1 MRRAAS
7 LLGSLTRLFDAA
19 PFTAAAGAVGAV
31 ALAAGAAG
39 ALAAPELASIGAWLA
54 WAGAGLLLLA
64 LLDALR
70 RSTSPSA
77 RRRRR
82 YGLSAALMLATL
94 VAALGLANYLALEAG
109 LRADTTF
116 SRQFTLAEQTRA
128 ALDGLEH
135 DVEATAFF
143 VDRFEDADPVQSA
156 LRTRTED
163 LLREFART
171 APGRFSFQF
180 VDPETDPT
188 LASEKGINRY
198 PGVLFEAPSAGRR
211 YFAAAASNVEQA
223 FLTGILVAGGTDR
236 KTVYVLTGHGELDLG
251 DGAATSNRGFA
262 AAAEGLRND
271 SYRVAPLNL
280 QAAGETPDD
289 AAAIVIPSPKTAVS
303 PDERRALSA
312 YVKGGGGVL
321 ALLEPDSDE
330 TWRAWAREWG
340 VNVSGLYVIDL
351 QSHVAGAPGV
361 PLVGPSQYAAPY
373 VTGPLDATLFPGL
386 APVGLTTDPQLM
398 PTLVDLDLVA
408 VTTPASFASA
418 ELATTAPADD
428 DPVGPFLV
436 GVIVRSVGPLTE
448 PPPDAADANVG
459 TLSVFGDGE
468 FASNRFFPA
477 LSNGDLFLNMVNELA
492 GDVPL
497 APVRAKPLEFRG
509 LVLTEQQ
516 LTLTQLLGWAA
527 LPALALMLAAF
538 VWRRTR

>member
-1 MRRAAS
+1 M
-7 LLGSLTRLFDAA
+7 
-19 PFTAAAGAVGAV
+19 
-31 ALAAGAAG
+31 
-39 ALAAPELASIGAWLA
+39 
-54 WAGAGLLLLA
+54 
-64 LLDALR
+64 
-70 RSTSPSA
+70 
-77 RRRRR
+77 
-82 YGLSAALMLATL
+82 
-94 VAALGLANYLALEAG
+94 
-109 LRADTTF
+109 
-116 SRQFTLAEQTRA
+116 
-128 ALDGLEH
+128 
-135 DVEATAFF
+135 
-143 VDRFEDADPVQSA
+143 
-156 LRTRTED
+156 
-163 LLREFART
+163 
-171 APGRFSFQF
+171 
-180 VDPETDPT
+180 
-188 LASEKGINRY
+188 
-198 PGVLFEAPSAGRR
+198 
-211 YFAAAASNVEQA
+211 
-223 FLTGILVAGGTDR
+223 
-236 KTVYVLTGHGELDLG
+236 
-251 DGAATSNRGFA
+251 
-262 AAAEGLRND
+262 
-271 SYRVAPLNL
+271 
-280 QAAGETPDD
+280 
-289 AAAIVIPSPKTAVS
+289 
-303 PDERRALSA
+303 
-312 YVKGGGGVL
+312 
-321 ALLEPDSDE
+321 
-330 TWRAWAREWG
+330 
-340 VNVSGLYVIDL
+340 
-351 QSHVAGAPGV
+351 